1 MNTQNNIVHASGDQI
16 RNLRELDHDPY
27 HSHKKLEEPAGCPE
41 CNAVYH
47 QGRWQWMV
55 APLHA
60 HQALCPACQRI
71 KDQCPAGFLK
81 ISGDFLSHHADEI
94 SQLIHHTEDREK
106 REHALKRIMDIHE
119 ETDGSLNITFT
130 DPHLARNVGEAL
142 HSAYKG
148 DLDYHYHKGEYFRR
162 VRWCR

>member
-16 RNLRELDHDPY
+16 RNLRELNHDPY
-27 HSHKKLEEPAGCPE
+27 HSHKKLEEPAGCPQ
-41 CNAVYH
+41 CKAGYH
-47 QGRWQWMV
+47 LGRWQWIDT
-55 APLHA
+55 PSKA

-71 KDQCPAGFLK
+71 KDHCPAGFLG
-81 ISGDFLSHHADEI
+81 ISGDFFAHHADEI
-94 SQLIHHTEDREK
+94 FQLIQHTEDREK
-106 REHALKRIMDIHE
+106 SQHALKRIMDIHE

-142 HSAYKG
+142 HSAYQG
-148 DLDYHYHKGEYFRR
+148 DLDYHYQKGEYFLR